1 MKQFQT
7 LIIAFLLSINA
18 YPHGE
23 NVPGPRGGFI
33 RMPGPFHIELVPA
46 SKDRLQFFLLDME
59 FKNPIIEK
67 SSVQA
72 KWLRGGVTRNLI
84 CLTKKIH
91 FECLVPK
98 EISLK
103 KGTQIEVQATR
114 YEQKGLPVRYT
125 YPFEHESTHEQVE
138 EKDINKN

>member
-1 MKQFQT
+1 MKQFQI
-7 LIIAFLLSINA
+7 LILAFLLSINA

-33 RMPGPFHIELVPA
+33 RMPGAFHIELVPA
-46 SKDRLQFFLLDME
+46 SKDRLQFYLLDME

-67 SSVQA
+67 SSIQA
-72 KWLRGGVTRNLI
+72 KWVRGGVTKNLI

-91 FECLVPK
+91 FECLIPK

-114 YEQKGLPVRYT
+114 NEQKGLPAKYV
-125 YPFEHESTHEQVE
+125 YPFEHESTNTESSEHSQHH
-138 EKDINKN
+138 